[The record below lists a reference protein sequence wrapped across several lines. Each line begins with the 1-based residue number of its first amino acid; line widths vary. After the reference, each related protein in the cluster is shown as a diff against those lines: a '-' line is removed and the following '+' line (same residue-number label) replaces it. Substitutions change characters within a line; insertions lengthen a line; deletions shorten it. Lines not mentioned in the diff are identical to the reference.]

1 MVQITLPDGSA
12 RDFADP
18 VSVHDVAQSIG
29 SGLARVALGGRVT
42 FDGEPA
48 RLVDTS
54 FLIDSDASL
63 VIITAKDPDG
73 LDLIRHSTANLLAYA
88 VKSLFPADQVP
99 IGPVLEKG
107 FYYDFSYNR
116 SSEERRVG
124 KECDSPCHL
133 RLSLIT

>member
-1 MVQITLPDGSA
+1 MVQITLPDVSS

-73 LDLIRHSTANLLAYA
+73 LDLIRHSNAHLLAYA
-88 VKSLFPADQVP
+88 LKSLFPDAQGS
-99 IGPVLEKG
+99 IGPGIEND
-107 FYYDFSYNR
+107 FYSAFTD
-116 SSEERRVG
+116 
-124 KECDSPCHL
+124 KSPF
-133 RLSLIT
+133 TPEDTPT

>member
-1 MVQITLPDGSA
+1 MVQITLPDGSS
-12 RDFADP
+12 RDCADP

-63 VIITAKDPDG
+63 VIITAKDTDG
-73 LDLIRHSTANLLAYA
+73 LDRIPHSTAQLLAYA
-88 VKSLFPADQVP
+88 VKSLFPDAP
-99 IGPVLEKG
+99 ATIGPVIVHG
-107 FYYDFSYNR
+107 FYY
-116 SSEERRVG
+116 EKTEQLGERKDG
-124 KECDSPCHL
+124 
-133 RLSLIT
+133 